1 MTIKKVLVGLLM
13 ASLLVACEREREAP
27 EGPEAAPEGGPTT
40 VPGPSTE
47 RSPMPIHPDA
57 DAADEDEPRAQ
68 EFSCPENPGIPPS
81 GELQAERIAATA
93 TTRDAPGLY
102 EGPVWLD
109 GALYF
114 SDFTFQDGFPSRIQ
128 RYSPGAEMI
137 TAIPDS
143 GTNGLTIDD
152 EGYLLAATHDRKEIS
167 RYNPYTGE
175 RESIVGEF
183 EGNVFNS
190 PNDITVTHEGVIYF
204 TDPDFQRTA
213 APGGQPETRVYR
225 VENGEVTVVD
235 DTMANPNGIAF
246 SPNQDV
252 LYVAGGGE
260 NGSLRAYAIE
270 NGQPGEGVDIAELST
285 PDGMAIDCAG
295 NIYATEHT
303 LQRIRVIS
311 PEGEDLAI
319 IKVDANVTNP
329 TFGGPEYRTLY
340 IAGAG
345 TIWEIELD
353 IVGFPN

>member
-1 MTIKKVLVGLLM
+1 MKTNKILMGLIM
-13 ASLLVACEREREAP
+13 ASFLVACERDPETPETPGGDPRGATGP
-27 EGPEAAPEGGPTT
+27 AAEGPIPTT
-40 VPGPSTE
+40 
-47 RSPMPIHPDA
+47 
-57 DAADEDEPRAQ
+57 AADPAEQEPRPQ
-68 EFSCPENPGIPPS
+68 EWTCPAEPGTPPS
-81 GELQAERIAATA
+81 GELVAERIEATA

-102 EGPVWLD
+102 EGPAWLD

-114 SDFTFQDGFPSRIQ
+114 SDFTFEDGFPSRIQ
-128 RYSPGAEMI
+128 RYSPGAEMV
-137 TAIPDS
+137 TAIPNS
-143 GTNGLTIDD
+143 GTNGLTIDS

-190 PNDITVTHEGVIYF
+190 PNDLTVTHDGVIYF
-204 TDPDFQRTA
+204 TDPDFQRSA

-235 DTMANPNGIAF
+235 DTMANPNGIAL
-246 SPNQDV
+246 SPNHDV

-260 NGSLRAYAIE
+260 EGTLRAYPIE
-270 NGQPGEGVDIAELST
+270 NGVPGEGVDIADVSV

-303 LQRIRVIS
+303 LQRIRVFS
-311 PEGEDLAI
+311 PQGDELAT

-329 TFGGPEYRTLY
+329 TFGGPDHRTLY

-345 TIWEIELD
+345 TIWKVELD
-353 IVGFPN
+353 IAGFPN